1 MKQFINRNQINNY
14 VFLVIVELIVLFM
27 FKNAVNTDDIMAN
40 TFSIIIIVV
49 FIVPVTLSYFSTDIL
64 PIFNN
69 MIIPRFQMKK
79 LLFYFIIEKIILDSF
94 KIACILLLPVHF
106 VAVFIYQIDFFMI
119 MRYYI
124 SFVLN
129 IMIICMIFMIVYFKI
144 RNKNVAII
152 ITYCLSNITNLLSSL
167 LRENAIP
174 NLVALMLFKYENIII
189 LIITIVLFIILLTV
203 ILYKYVCK
211 FEILGESKNVL

>member
-167 LRENAIP
+167 LRDNTIP

-189 LIITIVLFIILLTV
+189 LIITIVLFIILLTA

>member
-14 VFLVIVELIVLFM
+14 VFLAAVEMIILFM

-49 FIVPVTLSYFSTDIL
+49 FIVPVVLSYFSADIL

-69 MIIPRFQMKK
+69 MIIPRFQTKK
-79 LLFYFIIEKIILDSF
+79 KLFYFITEKIFLDSF
-94 KIACILLLPVHF
+94 KIVCILLLPVHF
-106 VAVFIYQIDFFMI
+106 AAVFIYKIDFFVI

-124 SFVLN
+124 SFVIN
-129 IMIICMIFMIVYFKI
+129 IMIICMIFMIVYFKT
-144 RNKNVAII
+144 RNKNVAVI

-167 LRENAIP
+167 FRENAVP
-174 NLVALMLFKYENIII
+174 NLTALMLFKYENKII
-189 LIITIVLFIILLTV
+189 LITVMVLFTILLAIILY
-203 ILYKYVCK
+203 INICK
-211 FEILGESKNVL
+211 LELLGESKNVL